1 MLETLLALVTAHLLA
16 DFPLQTRKMVQNK
29 KKPRYFLGH
38 IAIVTVMTVL
48 LTGSLDYRVWA
59 VVAVTHAAMDYIK
72 INRMGDGAGPF
83 LIDQIVH
90 LAVIV
95 GVAVWR
101 PDTVADGVIGT
112 WATPVQTFAYQTMVL
127 ISAVVLT
134 VMAGGI
140 VIGKLLDALAHQR
153 DNAGQTG
160 QTTQPGHTAPA
171 PAAGHTGQAG
181 ADDEAR
187 GLPGGGEYIGWLER
201 GLTLLFLLIGQPEG
215 IGFMLAAKSV
225 LRFSDRNA
233 RAHTEYVIIG
243 TMLSFGWA
251 IITGVLARAAL
262 AHWS

>member
-16 DFPLQTRKMVQNK
+16 DFPLQTNTMVEK
-29 KKPRYFLGH
+29 KGEPLYFLGH
-38 IAIVTVMTVL
+38 IAIVTAMAVL
-48 LTGSLDYRVWA
+48 LTGSVDPRVWA
-59 VVAVTHAAMDYIK
+59 VVMVTHAAMDFIK
-72 INRMGDGAGPF
+72 IRWMGDGIGAF
-83 LIDQIVH
+83 LIDQAVH

-95 GVAVWR
+95 GVAVWL
-101 PDTVADGVIGT
+101 PDTVADGVIGS
-112 WATPVQTFAYQTMVL
+112 WATPVQTLISQAMVL
-127 ISAVVLT
+127 TSGVILA

-140 VIGKLLDALAHQR
+140 VIGKLLDALAAER
-153 DNAGQTG
+153 DKADDADHGEQTD
-160 QTTQPGHTAPA
+160 
-171 PAAGHTGQAG
+171 PAASTDQTDQNAT
-181 ADDEAR
+181 DKEAR

-215 IGFMLAAKSV
+215 IGLMLAAKSV

-251 IITGVLARAAL
+251 IVTGVLARAAL